1 MPAKQTNKNKRGAPL
16 LGLAKSIY
24 YDTVSTNCKET
35 DKMLKPELSR
45 PQNKQNLQQ
54 QQKDRYQKINSDVL
68 VKGSVNRVNAQ
79 LYSPGQTES
88 QVIASLEIRTC
99 VNLRLKRLL
108 GELNRGREARL
119 LGSLGNTCPVS
130 PVSFAG

>member
-35 DKMLKPELSR
+35 DRESK

-54 QQKDRYQKINSDVL
+54 QHKDRYQKINSDVL
-68 VKGSVNRVNAQ
+68 VKGSVNRGNAQ

-108 GELNRGREARL
+108 GELNRGREAKL
-119 LGSLGNTCPVS
+119 LGLLGNTCFLSVLS
-130 PVSFAG
+130 VLQDSK